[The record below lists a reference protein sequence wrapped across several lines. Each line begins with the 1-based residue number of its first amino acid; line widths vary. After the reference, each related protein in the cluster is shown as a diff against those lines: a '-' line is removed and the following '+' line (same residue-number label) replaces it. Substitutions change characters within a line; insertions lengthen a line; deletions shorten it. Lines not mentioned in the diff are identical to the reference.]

1 MPACANTST
10 IFFSEFGSLVF
21 ERLPHCSANEACVS
35 PGAFAGGACTALE
48 NTQGRMDIT
57 QLVRVVDRA
66 LHGCPT
72 PVAPAAATPARLA
85 SG

>member
-1 MPACANTST
+1 
-10 IFFSEFGSLVF
+10 
-21 ERLPHCSANEACVS
+21 VS
-35 PGAFAGGACTALE
+35 PGAFAGGACTAPE